1 MFKKSKLH
9 LAENDMTY
17 WEHFRFASSYGIGCI
32 FHGILL
38 ILHSLIPAY
47 FSTTGAELTNKLNK
61 VFTEQNEYLL
71 LKHRVEAFKK
81 IVYYYRSKE
90 LKQ

>member
-9 LAENDMTY
+9 LEENDMTY
-17 WEHFRFASSYGIGCI
+17 WEHFGFASGYGIGCI
-32 FHGILL
+32 YYGILL

-47 FSTTGAELTNKLNK
+47 FSTAGATLVNKLNK
-61 VFTEQNEYLL
+61 VFTDQNEYLS
-71 LKHRVEAFKK
+71 LKTRVEAFKK

-90 LKQ
+90 LK

>member
-1 MFKKSKLH
+1 MFKKVIH

-47 FSTTGAELTNKLNK
+47 FSTT
-61 VFTEQNEYLL
+61 VQNLP
-71 LKHRVEAFKK
+71 
-81 IVYYYRSKE
+81 IS
-90 LKQ
+90 